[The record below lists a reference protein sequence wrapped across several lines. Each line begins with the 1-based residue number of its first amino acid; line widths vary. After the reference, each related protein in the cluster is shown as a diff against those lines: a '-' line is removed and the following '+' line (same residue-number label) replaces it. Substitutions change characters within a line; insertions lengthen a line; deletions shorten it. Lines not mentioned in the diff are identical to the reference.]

1 MVLMACTS
9 LKTGVLS
16 SMFSNA
22 IVIVFT
28 LDRGGLPRSWTS
40 IVSCTEIKQTH
51 HRKIRMK
58 SRIYNLSFNKSRKG
72 SHWLQLLYG
81 FP

>member
-16 SMFSNA
+16 SMFSKA
-22 IVIVFT
+22 IVMVFT

-51 HRKIRMK
+51 HSKVRM
-58 SRIYNLSFNKSRKG
+58 SSGIYNFSFNKSSKR
-72 SHWLQLLYG
+72 SHW
-81 FP
+81 